1 MQSSCHRRSAR
12 GSTPPENEAVRT
24 LIGTLAV
31 SISAGVDVPSLF
43 SRVGI
48 EVGDTGERV
57 GTFAIAY
64 AAHKALSPVGFI
76 LP

>member
-1 MQSSCHRRSAR
+1 
-12 GSTPPENEAVRT
+12 
-24 LIGTLAV
+24 V

-48 EVGDTGERV
+48 EVGNTGERV

-64 AAHKALSPVGFI
+64 AAHKALSPVGFL